1 MYHLYLFVDS
11 DDNELKNKYIEKA
24 AKHNQ
29 MLAENSHPDS
39 GFDLMLPDKTEFM
52 AMIPKFVNFQ
62 VKCAMVRELHDSNK
76 PSAFYMYPRS
86 SISKTHIR
94 LANNV
99 GIIDSGYRGCIG
111 GYFDVVNTMT
121 GTTLDK
127 MFRVTQLCSPNLEP
141 FRVTIV
147 HEDSLLGET
156 LRGSGGFGS
165 TGTSA

>member
-11 DDNELKNKYIEKA
+11 NDEELKNKYIEKA
-24 AKHNQ
+24 EKHNH
-29 MLAENSHPDS
+29 MIIENQHPDS
-39 GFDLMLPDKTEFM
+39 GFDLMLPDKTEFI
-52 AMIPKFVNFQ
+52 AMSHKFVNFH
-62 VKCAMVRELHDSNK
+62 VKCAMVREFSGSIK

-127 MFRVTQLCSPNLEP
+127 MFRVTQICSPNLEP
-141 FRVTIV
+141 FKVTIV
-147 HEDSLLGET
+147 ENDSDLGAT
-156 LRGSGGFGS
+156 LRGEGGFGS
-165 TGTSA
+165 TGTVS